1 MRYLGRFPSE
11 AQIQLIMVQLLED
24 PNSETLT
31 FERVEQYLL
40 DVLQSN
46 DFLPASYESLMSC
59 FKRFD
64 PKNTGMIKLDKFE
77 IAIRDCKLRYSPE
90 EIQTFLEF
98 LPKDPT

>member
-31 FERVEQYLL
+31 FDRVELYLL

-46 DFLPASYESLMSC
+46 DFLPASFEGLINC

-64 PKNTGMIKLDKFE
+64 PKNTGMIKIEKFKIVVKE
-77 IAIRDCKLRYSPE
+77 CK
-90 EIQTFLEF
+90 
-98 LPKDPT
+98 